1 MIHPLSAGKLP
12 TDLLRV
18 LLGRIRLE
26 DPRVLVGPKIG
37 EDAAVIDM
45 GRGLLVI
52 TCDPITFATDELG
65 WYGVMVNAN
74 DLAVRGAEPRWYV
87 MAVLLPEG
95 TATFAMADTIIARTE
110 EACREVGATLV
121 GGHTEISV
129 GLTRPIVVG
138 TMVGE
143 VERERLVTSSGA
155 RRGDRIL
162 LTKGIAIEGTALLG
176 REMEAELRRKGVAP
190 GQIQAAKRLLRV
202 PGIGVLKEARVA
214 VGSGHP
220 TAMHDPTEGGLSAGL
235 YELAEASG
243 VGIRLDLSA
252 VPILPESRVLCGAL
266 GLDPLGL
273 IASGAL
279 LLTVAPAE
287 TGTILASME
296 REGIACQIIGEVVS
310 PEEGISIVEDGRR
323 RPLPR
328 FERDEL
334 ARLFGTTFDEADD
347 RG

>member
-1 MIHPLSAGKLP
+1 MIHRLSAGKLP
-12 TDLLRV
+12 TDLLRL

-26 DPRVLVGPKIG
+26 DSRVLVGPRVG

-45 GRGLLVI
+45 GQGLLVI

-74 DLAVRGAEPRWYV
+74 DLAVRGAEPKWYV
-87 MAVLLPEG
+87 MAVLLPEAS
-95 TATFAMADTIIARTE
+95 ATFAMAETIIAQTE
-110 EACREVGATLV
+110 AACREVGVTLV
-121 GGHTEISV
+121 GGHTEVSV
-129 GLTRPIVVG
+129 GLARPIVVG

-155 RRGDRIL
+155 RPGDRIL
-162 LTKGIAIEGTALLG
+162 LTKGIAIEGTALLA
-176 REMEAELRRKGVAP
+176 REIEAELRRRGVAP
-190 GQIQAAKRLLRV
+190 GSIEAAKRLLRT

-214 VGSGHP
+214 VRSGHP

-243 VGIRLDLSA
+243 VGIRLDRSA
-252 VPILPESRVLCGAL
+252 IPILPESRLLCGAL

-279 LLTVAPAE
+279 LLTVAPEEA
-287 TGTILASME
+287 GAMLASIE
-296 REGIACQIIGEVVS
+296 REGIACQMVGEVVS
-310 PEEGISIVEDGRR
+310 PEEGISIVEDGSRV
-323 RPLPR
+323 PLQR

-334 ARLFGTTFDEADD
+334 ARLFGTTS
-347 RG
+347 R